1 MKKIILA
8 ITATTLILSIIISAC
23 LISHTQSIN
32 VVHET
37 SEIPDENQQATS
49 VETTENDEKPQEN
62 IGINASRNQAYNIN
76 DVKEVENPQSTIS
89 NESPQNRA
97 NINQDEITWTDTCP
111 PDGRIYY
118 PTQEPPYA
126 YTPTYTPTKWIKL
139 PVIPIEPN

>member
-8 ITATTLILSIIISAC
+8 ITTTTLILSIIISTC
-23 LISHTQSIN
+23 SISHIQSIS

-37 SEIPDENQQATS
+37 SEISDENQQATS
-49 VETTENDEKPQEN
+49 LETTENDEKPQEN
-62 IGINASRNQAYNIN
+62 KGINTSRNQAYNIN

-89 NESPQNRA
+89 TESPENPTH
-97 NINQDEITWTDTCP
+97 ISQDKNTWTDTCP

-118 PTQEPPYA
+118 TAQEPPYA

-139 PVIPIEPN
+139 PIIPRE